1 MSSNRQ
7 NKQPKAIPSIAIFSD
22 LESYVIQYRLAF
34 QMLITK
40 MTTETSSYYDNSSL
54 CDNNFR
60 NRETSC
66 ALTKL

>member
-40 MTTETSSYYDNSSL
+40 MTTETRPITIIQVYVITILEIEKYFVL
-54 CDNNFR
+54 
-60 NRETSC
+60 
-66 ALTKL
+66 